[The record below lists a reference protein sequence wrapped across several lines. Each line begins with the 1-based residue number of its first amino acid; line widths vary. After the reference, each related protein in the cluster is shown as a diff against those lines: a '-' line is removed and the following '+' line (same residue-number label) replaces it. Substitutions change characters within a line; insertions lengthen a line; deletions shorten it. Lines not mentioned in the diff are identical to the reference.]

1 VKNPAQDSVPLQLFD
16 PRRGDVAFKVAPIR
30 ATDYRQPQRNN
41 FFTVLWIQKGRG
53 TFHVDLQS
61 YTFAAPTLLFVTP
74 YQTFFLTAD
83 TGIGGKGIQFHANFF
98 CIETY
103 HEEVGCNGVLFND
116 LYGRPVIG
124 LDDAPAAEFANLIGQ
139 METEL
144 QTAGLAHSEILLSYL
159 KVFLIKATRHK
170 IEQQAC
176 TAAVPSSRPPAVLDR
191 LTALIEEH
199 YHHAHSPADYATK
212 LHLSPKALGK
222 IVKSQL
228 GKTLTTLIRERILKH
243 AKWQLLHTRK
253 PVKEIAAEA
262 GFDDELYFSRLFKR
276 GTGFSPSAF
285 REFETA
291 IRSGRNLSM

>member
-1 VKNPAQDSVPLQLFD
+1 MKNIPSVPLQLFD
-16 PRRGDVAFKVAPIR
+16 PRRGDVAFKITPIR
-30 ATDYRQPQRNN
+30 AGDYQHPQRNN
-41 FFTVLWIQKGRG
+41 FFTVLWLEKGSG
-53 TFHVDLQS
+53 TFHIDLQS
-61 YTFAAPTLLFVTP
+61 YPFAPSSLLFVTP
-74 YQTFFLTAD
+74 YQNCFLEPTSAIAG
-83 TGIGGKGIQFHANFF
+83 TSIQFHANFF

-103 HEEVGCNGVLFND
+103 HQEVGCNGVLFND
-116 LYGRPVIG
+116 LYGRPVIR
-124 LDDAPAAEFANLIGQ
+124 LDDARTSEFAGLITQ

-144 QTAGLAHSEILLSYL
+144 RAGGLAHSEILLSYL

-170 IEQQAC
+170 IEQQECA
-176 TAAVPSSRPPAVLDR
+176 TTVAATRPPAVLER
-191 LTALIEEH
+191 LTTLIEEH
-199 YHHAHSPADYATK
+199 YPHEHSPADYAAR

-228 GKTLTTLIRERILKH
+228 GKTITTLIRERILKH

-253 PVKEIAAEA
+253 PVKEIAAEV